1 MKSARENA
9 HVKGIVCERARS
21 MFANRNKFHSLHGL
35 KRSRNCGLAPKARY
49 TKRSKLHR
57 SGNDRA
63 TARIIVTIMTL

>member
-9 HVKGIVCERARS
+9 QVKGIVCEREIDVRQSKQISFATRPETLSELRAGAQS
-21 MFANRNKFHSLHGL
+21 MLYG
-35 KRSRNCGLAPKARY
+35 
-49 TKRSKLHR
+49 RSKLHR